1 MSIELI
7 YDADCPNAGIAR
19 EQLLK
24 AFAAAGLAPRWLEWD
39 RAASDSPSYVRRY
52 GSPTILVNGRDVA
65 DGGQHEGAGACRIY
79 RDANGATM
87 PVPPVEPIVAA
98 LKGDTAGGNPID
110 TPRSAW
116 TNSTAALPAVGFA
129 LLPKLTCAACWPA
142 YAGLLSALGLGF
154 FDYTPYLLPLT
165 AVFVAATLFALGFR
179 ARNRRGYA
187 PLALGAIGATVILA
201 GKFWLDLDVALYGGV
216 GVLVGASL
224 WNAWPRTATAAAC
237 AACAPDSA
245 DSQPSLTKG
254 GLT

>member
-7 YDADCPNAGIAR
+7 YDADCPNSGPAR

-24 AFAAAGLAPRWLEWD
+24 AFAAAGFAPRWREWD

-52 GSPTILVNGRDVA
+52 SSPTILVNGRDVA
-65 DGGQHEGAGACRIY
+65 GGGEHEGAGACRIY

-87 PVPPVEPIVAA
+87 VVPPLELLVSA
-98 LKGDTAGGNPID
+98 LKGDAAGGNPID
-110 TPRSAW
+110 TPRTAWRKSA
-116 TNSTAALPAVGFA
+116 AALPAVGFA

-142 YAGLLSALGLGF
+142 YAGLLSALGIGF

-187 PLALGAIGATVILA
+187 PLVLGAIGAAVILA
-201 GKFWLDLDVALYGGV
+201 GKFWLDLDTALYGGV
-216 GVLVGASL
+216 GLLVGASL
-224 WNAWPRTATAAAC
+224 WNAWPRMTPAAC
-237 AACAPDSA
+237 AACAPGSA
-245 DSQPSLTKG
+245 DSGPTLKEV
-254 GLT
+254 